1 MTSPPPDHA
10 GHRARFGRRHL
21 RQPLAGRRKLPVA
34 GASTV
39 IVAAARAIGVPGTGT
54 VSNTVSTDDAYVN
67 SHVTFVGPRVRG
79 QVARVASDDNSRV
92 RPGDV
97 LFLIQSQSQARHQS
111 SYICIVPSEADRA
124 ASGGSRSSSQV
135 KACDGACR
143 PLSSAFRARSTA
155 CPAARCAQIT
165 ASAARPLQAILD
177 KNPPRHLDRATK
189 SFVSQSIILG
199 TISER
204 KQLSKQAH

>member
-1 MTSPPPDHA
+1 MTEQSHKAITPGNEPGSGGSAPTQSKID
-10 GHRARFGRRHL
+10 R
-21 RQPLAGRRKLPVA
+21 RRKLLLA

-39 IVAAARAIGVPGTGT
+39 IVAAALAIGVPW
-54 VSNTVSTDDAYVN
+54 VRDALNTVSTDDAYVN

-79 QVARVASDDNSRV
+79 QVARVLVDDNNRV

-155 CPAARCAQIT
+155 CPAARCARIT

-177 KNPPRHLDRATK
+177 KNPTSFGQSDKVFRQPINHPRHHQRA
-189 SFVSQSIILG
+189 
-199 TISER
+199 
-204 KQLSKQAH
+204 